1 MCGIVG
7 YIGKRSGGPVVLEGL
22 KRLEYRGYDSCGLA
36 VLETGGRV
44 AITKKAGKLERLLSQ
59 LNGEIP
65 HGPVAI
71 GHTRWATHG
80 KPSDVNA
87 HPHTDCTGNVVVIHN
102 GIIENYLSLK
112 QMLQAEG
119 HVFRSET
126 DTEVF
131 AHLVEAKLK
140 AGADFVTAVR
150 LALREL
156 RGAQAFL
163 AVCRDE
169 PDKLIGARLGH
180 AGGLVVGYGVGEM
193 YIASDLP
200 AILPYTRKVAYLESG
215 ELAVLRSNGVTYL
228 DLEGREVEKAPQ
240 LSPYDPVSVAKAGYS
255 HFMLKEIHE
264 QPEVV
269 LNVLRG
275 RVDLE
280 GGTVA
285 FEGLPFTDTELAA
298 FRRVVLVA
306 CGTSWHAALLGKLY
320 IESLARVP
328 AEAEVGSEFRARE
341 LVLGADTLL
350 VAITQSGETVDTLE
364 AMNRARQQGVKQVV
378 LCNVMGSQATRL
390 ADGVIDLRA
399 GPEMAVASTK
409 TFLSSVVS
417 LYLLAVRLGQANGAL
432 GPKAVKERLGAVIRL
447 PALVGEVLGQEAQ
460 VRAIA
465 RNFFEMSDFLYL
477 GRWVSYP
484 IALEGALKLKEVSY
498 IHAEGYPGGEMKH
511 GPIALIDSRM
521 PVVVLAPKDRVYDK
535 ILGNVSEVKS
545 RDGVVIALGT
555 QGDESLAAKA
565 DYFIPLP
572 ETDELLSPAL
582 SVIPLQMLAYHIALR
597 RGCDIDQPRNLAK
610 TVTVE

>member
-432 GPKAVKERLGAVIRL
+432 GSKAVKERLGAVIRL

-545 RDGVVIALGT
+545 RDGVVVALGT

-572 ETDELLSPAL
+572 ATDELLSPAL

>member
-7 YIGKRSGGPVVLEGL
+7 YIGKRSGGPVALEGL

-87 HPHTDCTGNVVVIHN
+87 HPHTDCTGKVVVIHN
-102 GIIENYLSLK
+102 GIIENYLTLK
-112 QMLQAEG
+112 QALQAEG
-119 HVFRSET
+119 HAFRSET

-131 AHLVEAKLK
+131 AHLVEARLK

-163 AVCRDE
+163 VICRDE

-180 AGGLVVGYGVGEM
+180 AGGLVVGYGIGEM

-215 ELAVLRSNGVTYL
+215 ELAVLRPDGVTYL

-280 GGTVA
+280 GGTVTL
-285 FEGLPFTDTELAA
+285 EGLPFTDAELAA

-320 IESLARVP
+320 IESLAKIP

-341 LVLGADTLL
+341 LVLDPDTLL

-417 LYLLAVRLGQANGAL
+417 LYLLAVRLGQANGTL
-432 GPKAVKERLGAVIRL
+432 NPEVVKERLGAVIRL
-447 PALVGEVLGQEAQ
+447 PALAGEVLGQEAQ

-465 RNFFEMSDFLYL
+465 RTFFEMSDFLYL

-484 IALEGALKLKEVSY
+484 VALEGALKLKEVSY

-535 ILGNVSEVKS
+535 MLGNVSEVKS

-555 QGDESLAAKA
+555 QGDESLPAKA

-582 SVIPLQMLAYHIALR
+582 SVIPLQLLAYHIALR

>member
-1 MCGIVG
+1 MCGIMG
-7 YIGKRSGGPVVLEGL
+7 YIGKRSGGPVALEGL

-65 HGPVAI
+65 HGPVAV

-87 HPHTDCTGNVVVIHN
+87 HPHTDCSGTVVVVHN
-102 GIIENYLSLK
+102 GIIENYLELK
-112 QMLQAEG
+112 QKLQAEG
-119 HVFRSET
+119 HTFTSET

-131 AHLVEAKLK
+131 AHLIEAKLK

-163 AVCRDE
+163 AVYREE
-169 PDKLIGARLGH
+169 PDKLVGARLGH

-200 AILPYTRKVAYLESG
+200 AILPYTRRVAYLESG
-215 ELAVLRSNGVTYL
+215 ELAVLRPDGVTYL
-228 DLEGREVEKAPQ
+228 DLEGRAVEKAAQ

-264 QPEVV
+264 QPEVI

-280 GGTVA
+280 RGAVA
-285 FEGLPFTDTELAA
+285 FEGLPFADAELAA
-298 FRRVVLVA
+298 IRRVVLVA

-320 IESLARVP
+320 IEALARIP

-341 LVLGADTLL
+341 LVLGPDTLL

-364 AMNRARQQGVKQVV
+364 AMNRARRQGAKQVV

-390 ADGVIDLRA
+390 ADGVVDLRA

-409 TFLSSVVS
+409 TFISSVVS

-432 GPKAVKERLGAVIRL
+432 SPEAVKARLGAVIRL
-447 PALVGEVLGQEAQ
+447 PALAGEVLGQEAQ
-460 VRAIA
+460 VRAIG
-465 RNFFEMSDFLYL
+465 RKFFEMEDFLYL
-477 GRWVSYP
+477 GRWVNYP

-511 GPIALIDSRM
+511 GPIALIDSKM
-521 PVVVLAPKDRVYDK
+521 PVVVLAPRDRVYDK
-535 ILGNVSEVKS
+535 MLGNVSEVKS

-555 QGDESLAAKA
+555 QGDEALESKA
-565 DYFIPLP
+565 DHFIPVP
-572 ETDELLSPAL
+572 QADELLSPVL
-582 SVIPLQMLAYHIALR
+582 TVIPLQLLAYHIALR

>member
-565 DYFIPLP
+565 DYFVPLP

>member
-7 YIGKRSGGPVVLEGL
+7 YIGKRSGGPVALEGL

-65 HGPVAI
+65 SGPVAI

-80 KPSDVNA
+80 KPSDANA
-87 HPHTDCTGNVVVIHN
+87 HPHTDCSGNVVVIHN
-102 GIIENYLSLK
+102 GIIENYLELK
-112 QMLQAEG
+112 HRLQAEG
-119 HVFRSET
+119 HVFVSET

-131 AHLVEAKLK
+131 AHLVEDRLK
-140 AGADFVTAVR
+140 EGADLVTAVR

-163 AVCRDE
+163 VISRQE
-169 PDKLIGARLGH
+169 PDVLVGARLGH

-200 AILPYTRKVAYLESG
+200 AILPYTRRVAYLESG
-215 ELAVLRSNGVTYL
+215 ELAVLRADGVTYL
-228 DLEGREVEKAPQ
+228 DLEGRPVEKAVQ

-264 QPEVV
+264 QPEVI

-275 RVDLE
+275 RVDVE
-280 GGTVA
+280 RAAVA
-285 FEGLPFTDTELAA
+285 FEGVPFSDAELAA

-320 IESLARVP
+320 FETLAGVP
-328 AEAEVGSEFRARE
+328 AEAELGSEFRARD
-341 LVLGADTLL
+341 LVLGPDTLL

-364 AMNRARQQGVKQVV
+364 AMNRARSYGVKQVV

-409 TFLSSVVS
+409 TFTSSVVS
-417 LYLLAVRLGQANGAL
+417 LYLLAARLGQARGVLDPEAMGHRL
-432 GPKAVKERLGAVIRL
+432 AAVMRL
-447 PALVGEVLGQEAQ
+447 PALAGEVLGREGQI
-460 VRAIA
+460 RDLA
-465 RNFFEMSDFLYL
+465 RRFFELGDFLYL

-484 IALEGALKLKEVSY
+484 VALEGALKLKEVSY
-498 IHAEGYPGGEMKH
+498 IHAEGYAGGEMKH

-535 ILGNVSEVKS
+535 MLGNVSEVKS
-545 RDGVVIALGT
+545 RDGLVVALGT
-555 QGDESLAAKA
+555 EGDEILPAKA
-565 DYFIPLP
+565 DFFIPVP
-572 ETDELLSPAL
+572 ATDELLSPVVT
-582 SVIPLQMLAYHIALR
+582 VIPLQLLAYHIALR